1 MKKRTLAAVM
11 TAVIVLAMTGC
22 GNTGAKTESAA
33 AATTQEA
40 AEEVAEKEEWM
51 NDPTAYLSGITASDY
66 VDLPA
71 DYASM
76 TVEVEPVTEVTDEE
90 VEAMIDQQRQAKRE
104 LQEVTKRNKVQEGD
118 VVNIDYVGR
127 IDGEEF
133 DGGSAEDYNLEIG
146 SGSFIDGFEDGLIGQ
161 KVGETVT
168 LELTFPENYAD
179 STKAGV
185 DAEFDVTIN
194 SIQQYEVPKLTDQF
208 VAELGITDDFGNT
221 VNTVDGLRTYV
232 RNYLVENYESQYTQ
246 RLEEAI
252 RNSLYEKSTFKKDIP
267 EAMIERMNESIASDI
282 PEAMIERMNESIAS
296 ELTAYAQQYGV
307 DLKTLMQLAYGST
320 EDSYEQDIKD
330 MASESIKKNII
341 LKAIGDKEGLS
352 MSDDDFQAELEVAIS
367 NSGYTSGDDVPR
379 EDQESYREILD
390 RRKVMD
396 FLKSKTTVNA
406 PAAEEGSTGA
416 TAAAAETE
424 TVK

>member
-133 DGGSAEDYNLEIG
+133 DGGSAEGYNLEIG

-208 VAELGITDDFGNT
+208 VTELGITDDFGNP
-221 VNTVDGLRTYV
+221 VNTVDGLRTFV

-246 RLEEAI
+246 RLE
-252 RNSLYEKSTFKKDIP
+252 
-267 EAMIERMNESIASDI
+267 
-282 PEAMIERMNESIAS
+282 
-296 ELTAYAQQYGV
+296 
-307 DLKTLMQLAYGST
+307 
-320 EDSYEQDIKD
+320 
-330 MASESIKKNII
+330 
-341 LKAIGDKEGLS
+341 
-352 MSDDDFQAELEVAIS
+352 
-367 NSGYTSGDDVPR
+367 
-379 EDQESYREILD
+379 
-390 RRKVMD
+390 
-396 FLKSKTTVNA
+396 
-406 PAAEEGSTGA
+406 
-416 TAAAAETE
+416 
-424 TVK
+424 